1 MKKFLIFALTF
12 LHLTASHAQDAP
24 ANRYAGIEIGSTGVK
39 FTVIDLKSKIDSTKI
54 PHFIYDKIEEDSDNT
69 KFIEFTEGAT
79 KQTAEAV
86 EKFYK
91 KASVKYRIPDLSIY
105 ICVSHGVVSQS
116 MKKDGVTSRTEC
128 GTLTAL
134 KKRIL
139 EKIPVYGRKRN
150 GCIGL
155 LDEHEEPELTH
166 MGVIPYAIKDD
177 VALVDIG
184 SGNTKGGYFLSN
196 PKERFVP
203 FEIVEGTRSLSNRAK
218 KDLPPAD
225 FDRLYLK
232 RVQDIVNVQM
242 ASEIQSSA
250 SDIRTKLHIIL
261 TGGICWATAR
271 ITDLE
276 DNEDMQQITIA
287 DVNRVI
293 NIVSDNESFK
303 SLQAKAKL
311 PENKELKRVLDVFNQ
326 DLLISG
332 SVLLEKM
339 LKEIKRS
346 SPDYHFYV
354 YKASYVGWLKG
365 YIIASIST
373 TDTGYKAV
381 CREGSN

>member
-1 MKKFLIFALTF
+1 
-12 LHLTASHAQDAP
+12 
-24 ANRYAGIEIGSTGVK
+24 
-39 FTVIDLKSKIDSTKI
+39 
-54 PHFIYDKIEEDSDNT
+54 
-69 KFIEFTEGAT
+69 
-79 KQTAEAV
+79 
-86 EKFYK
+86 
-91 KASVKYRIPDLSIY
+91 
-105 ICVSHGVVSQS
+105 
-116 MKKDGVTSRTEC
+116 
-128 GTLTAL
+128 
-134 KKRIL
+134 
-139 EKIPVYGRKRN
+139 VYGRKRN

-276 DNEDMQQITIA
+276 DNEDIQQITIA